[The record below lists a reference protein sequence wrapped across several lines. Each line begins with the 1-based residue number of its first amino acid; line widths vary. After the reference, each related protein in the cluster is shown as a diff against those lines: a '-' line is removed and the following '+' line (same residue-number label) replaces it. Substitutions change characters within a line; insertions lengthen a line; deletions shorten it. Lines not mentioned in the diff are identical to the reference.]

1 MKTEIKSGG
10 EMFAVIVDLVSI
22 QEGTFPVTDSTWSI
36 QLLLMKR
43 NSGHVVAKH
52 THKKIVKTT
61 QQPQEAIVVI
71 KGAIEASIFDE
82 SGGLIEKKNVTA
94 GQCLLLIRGGHEV
107 RVIEDALMY
116 AFKDGPFVEDTI
128 PL

>member
-1 MKTEIKSGG
+1 MITEIKSGG
-10 EMFAVIVDLVSI
+10 EVFAVIVNLESI
-22 QEGTFPVTDSTWSI
+22 QEGTFPVTDPRGSI

-43 NSGHVVAKH
+43 KCGHVVAKH
-52 THKKIVKTT
+52 THKKITKTT

-82 SGGLIEKKNVTA
+82 KGDLIEKRSITA
-94 GQCLLLIRGGHEV
+94 GQCLLIIQGGHEV
-107 RVIEDALMY
+107 RIIEDALMY
-116 AFKDGPFVEDTI
+116 AFKDGPFVDDTI

>member
-1 MKTEIKSGG
+1 
-10 EMFAVIVDLVSI
+10 MFAVIVDLESI
-22 QEGTFPVTDSTWSI
+22 QEGAFPVTDPRDSI

-43 NSGHVVAKH
+43 KSGHVVAKH
-52 THKKIVKTT
+52 THKKIPKTT

-71 KGAIEASIFDE
+71 KGAIEASIFDNK
-82 SGGLIEKKNVTA
+82 GDLIEKKNVTA
-94 GQCLLLIRGGHEV
+94 GQCLLMLQGGHEI

-116 AFKDGPFVEDTI
+116 AFKDGPFVDDTI